1 MFITISRDSP
11 DPMYKQVVDQIK
23 DAVGTGE
30 LDTDE
35 HLPSIREMAVALEI
49 SDITIRRAYSE
60 LESEGFIYARPGIGY
75 FIADVSLKK
84 LRERKLREI
93 QNEIEGL
100 IGRAEKYGI
109 SPDEMIQMIT
119 DLKEHR
125 NVGRSQSSGSQKVL
139 SRVHIK

>member
-1 MFITISRDSP
+1 VFIIISRDSP

-30 LDTDE
+30 LNTDE

-60 LESEGFIYARPGIGY
+60 LESEGFIYARPGIGF
-75 FIADVSLKK
+75 FIADVSPKK
-84 LRERKLREI
+84 LREQKLREI
-93 QNEIEGL
+93 RNDIERL
-100 IGRAEKYGI
+100 IKRAAKYGI
-109 SPDEMIQMIT
+109 SSDELIQLIT
-119 DLKEHR
+119 VLKEHQ

-139 SRVHIK
+139 SRVHLK